1 MEEMTFR
8 AGEKKDIHKI
18 KLLLES
24 ADLPYE
30 DIDLARQDFIV
41 ATQGAKI
48 IGAVGLEPYGEC
60 GLMRSLTVED
70 TYRGRGMGRAL
81 VMEMTGYAREKGIKQ
96 LFLLTLTAD
105 RFFEKEGFERIS
117 RDRMPKAI
125 QNTTE
130 FTSIC
135 PLSSVCMKK
144 EI

>member
-1 MEEMTFR
+1 MKDVTFR
-8 AGEKKDIHKI
+8 RGEKSDIGRI
-18 KLLLES
+18 KAILKK

-30 DIDLARQDFIV
+30 DIGPTRQEFIV
-41 ATQGAKI
+41 ASQGTKI
-48 IGAVGLEPYGEC
+48 LGAVGLEPYDEC
-60 GLMRSLTVED
+60 GLLRSLAVED
-70 TYRGRGMGRAL
+70 TFRGHGIGRAL
-81 VMEMTGYAREKGIKQ
+81 VMEMTGHAREKGIKY

-117 RDRMPKAI
+117 RESMPEAI

-135 PLSSVCMKK
+135 PVSSVCMKK